1 MEIEMKKTVL
11 TFIKRRLS
19 FIMIAALMPGLSSMS
34 FAAETE
40 AETKQDIVILVTSD
54 VHCGIDQGFGY
65 EGLEQIREALQ
76 KNGDYTILVDDGDSI
91 QGEPIGMITRGESMI
106 DLMNAMDYDVAIPG
120 NHEFDYGMDT
130 FLNLTKRADFP
141 YISCNLNK
149 EGDTLLPPYVIKDVN
164 GTKIAFVGV
173 TTPKTLSTTMPKN
186 FQDKEGNYIYGFL
199 QEDETGEKLYEAVQ
213 SAVDDAREE
222 GADYVIVMAHL
233 GNEAE
238 CEPWT
243 YKDVIANVSGID
255 ILIDGHSHDTDQ
267 VTMIDEAGDE
277 VVRMAVGTKL
287 NGIGLIRISS
297 EDGSITPDFYSWT
310 NDVSLPE
317 LFGLE
322 NDMTGPIEEEK
333 DGLESELQRVIGK
346 TVIDLV
352 INDPEAVDENGVPIR
367 IVRRAETNLGDLV
380 TDAFLYASGAD
391 IAFANGGGIRAD
403 ITEGNITYE
412 DILKVYPFS
421 NTICVIEATGQQI
434 LDALEWG
441 ARAVPEEFGGF
452 LQAAGMTY
460 EIHTDIESSCV
471 ADENGMFAGV
481 KGEYRVQNVMIG
493 DEPLDSAK
501 TYTLASQ
508 NYTVVENGE
517 GFTMFDGCDVVQEI
531 PLDNQVLIQYLTGP
545 LEGVVSDEYADP
557 YGQGRI
563 VAVEDSVEKTEE

>member
-441 ARAVPEEFGGF
+441 ARAVPEECGGF

>member
-1 MEIEMKKTVL
+1 
-11 TFIKRRLS
+11 
-19 FIMIAALMPGLSSMS
+19 MIAALMPGLSSMS

>member
-1 MEIEMKKTVL
+1 MGIEMKKTVL

>member
-1 MEIEMKKTVL
+1 
-11 TFIKRRLS
+11 
-19 FIMIAALMPGLSSMS
+19 
-34 FAAETE
+34 
-40 AETKQDIVILVTSD
+40 
-54 VHCGIDQGFGY
+54 
-65 EGLEQIREALQ
+65 
-76 KNGDYTILVDDGDSI
+76 
-91 QGEPIGMITRGESMI
+91 
-106 DLMNAMDYDVAIPG
+106 
-120 NHEFDYGMDT
+120 
-130 FLNLTKRADFP
+130 
-141 YISCNLNK
+141 
-149 EGDTLLPPYVIKDVN
+149 
-164 GTKIAFVGV
+164 
-173 TTPKTLSTTMPKN
+173 MPKN

>member
-1 MEIEMKKTVL
+1 
-11 TFIKRRLS
+11 
-19 FIMIAALMPGLSSMS
+19 MIAALMPGLSSMS

-120 NHEFDYGMDT
+120 NHEFDYGMYT

-441 ARAVPEEFGGF
+441 AKAVPEEFGGL
-452 LQAAGMTY
+452 LQVAGLTY
-460 EIHTDIESSCV
+460 EIHTDIESSCA

-481 KGEYRVQNVMIG
+481 NGEYRVQNVMIG
-493 DEPLDSAK
+493 DEPLDPEK
-501 TYTLASQ
+501 TYSVASQ
-508 NYTVVENGE
+508 DYILILNGE
-517 GFTMFDGCDVVQEI
+517 GFTMFDDCNVLQEGTVS
-531 PLDNQVLIQYLTGP
+531 DNQALMQYLAGP
-545 LEGVVSDEYADP
+545 LEGVVSDEYSNP

-563 VAVEDSVEKTEE
+563 IGVDGSAEAAEGHES